1 MPAVGSLVMTLADIA
16 KGLGPNDKIARLIE
30 ILNQQNW
37 MLDDIA
43 WMPCNDGT
51 RHRTA
56 IRTGLPQGT
65 WRMLYQGVQPSKT
78 SRAQVSD
85 TCGMLENYAEPDK
98 ALVDMSG
105 DPAGFRLSEAKGIME
120 GMNQQVAQALIYGNQ
135 VVTPQMFT
143 GLSPRY
149 NTLNPLVATS
159 SNVIDAGGTGADNT
173 SIWLV
178 YWGEETCHGIYP
190 RGSTAGLEHRDLGE
204 DTVQLGDGS
213 RYQAYR
219 EHFKWACGLTLRDW
233 RYVVRIA
240 NIDVSDLLSD
250 ITKLKA
256 LITLM
261 IRAAERI
268 REGGSGRAAWYMTRN
283 TRAMLRL
290 AILERIAPQL
300 TEETVN
306 GRRVVMW
313 DGAPVRIMEQ
323 MLDTEARVV

>member
-1 MPAVGSLVMTLADIA
+1 MAAVGSLVMTLADIA
-16 KGLGPNDKIARLIE
+16 KGLGPDNRIARLIE
-30 ILNQQNW
+30 ILNQQNDMLEDIPW
-37 MLDDIA
+37 MQA
-43 WMPCNDGT
+43 NDGT
-51 RHRTA
+51 RHRTS

-78 SRAQVSD
+78 TRAQITD
-85 TCGMLENYAEPDK
+85 TCGMLENYSEPDK
-98 ALVDMSG
+98 ALVDMSR

-120 GMNQQVAQALIYGNQ
+120 GMTQQVAQALIYGNQ
-135 VVTPQMFT
+135 NVVPQMFT

-149 NTLNPLVATS
+149 NSLTAATGA
-159 SNVIDAGGTGADNT
+159 NIIDAGGTGLDNT

-178 YWGEETCHGIYP
+178 YWGEEFCHGIYP
-190 RGSTAGLEHRDLGE
+190 QGTTAGLDHRDLGE
-204 DTVQLGDGS
+204 DTIQLPDGS

-219 EHFKWACGLTLRDW
+219 DHFKWACGLTLRDW

-261 IRAAERI
+261 IRASERI
-268 REGGSGRAAWYMTRN
+268 RTLGQGKAAWYMTRN

-290 AILERIAPQL
+290 AIQEKVSYQL
-300 TEETVN
+300 TWENVA
-306 GRRVVMW
+306 GKRQMMW
-313 DGAPVRIMEQ
+313 DGQPIRIMEQ
-323 MLDTEARVV
+323 MLDLEARVV